1 MSMLNQS
8 MQDFLG
14 IEFIEFT
21 DTKAL
26 ALMKVTEKTCQPF
39 GYANGGAMLALAEIL
54 AGKAS
59 QHILPLNKIP
69 LGTSISANHIAS
81 TPLGSSLKAI
91 ATLIHKGSMHHV
103 FDVKIFNEKRLLSIA
118 TVTNTIVDKETLLN
132 VNKAKAQNDNLLNT
146 YQNTNNVVLENND
159 KETLIDYQTY
169 FDKYTSDSIFNA
181 LMKSSTK
188 KAYYNNIAITT
199 IKMMVRN
206 SKNVES
212 TLKLLPSC
220 IKFSP
225 FVIDHPIKDFNLL
238 EKNPIIHKVMKRL
251 VERYGKK
258 KLNLKHIYEDS
269 KINYDG
275 KNQGFNLEKKIS
287 SLNILYSELIL
298 DVLKEQID
306 HKSLVIDKL
315 SKILN
320 IIRNNELSQ
329 KIKKSNEKN
338 VYTLSFAIDVINLL
352 YKDFAIFPLK
362 DSNDL
367 CLIVARPKDI
377 ISNMDLSDLSNK
389 SGFIFYPFE
398 KSKKNT
404 SIFYKVDNNT
414 IIGTDNIIN
423 YAINLIVNIFAFMLI
438 HATLSSNGD
447 LGKTCNYLLY
457 IIYTQRHNI
466 DVFKR
471 NYDIYP
477 LYKFL
482 KNCTPDFFADKED
495 FIDDKKSFEIYKNA
509 FNQGKE
515 FLASKSCQKL
525 VLSRRN
531 DYSIKS
537 TEGEI
542 FKECLDKYQK
552 KAFTYLIKHNVM
564 GIWLGASPEI
574 LATFKDKS
582 FKTMSLAGTMPTGD
596 GLSEFVWSL
605 KNKKEQELVTSYIEK
620 TFKDFNIRYV
630 KGPTHTVMAG
640 PVVHLKTELSAKI
653 DNKATAL
660 KLSQALN
667 PTPAVCGLP
676 KDEVKAFL
684 LNNEGYDREYYSG
697 ITGYINQDSFAL
709 FVNLRC
715 MKIMQQCASIYV
727 GGGILNESTLDDEFN
742 ETCHKLKTMRTLIA
756 LNEGDLS

>member
-14 IEFIEFT
+14 IEFVEFT

-39 GYANGGAMLALAEIL
+39 GFANGGAMLALAEIL

-59 QHILPLNKIP
+59 QHILPENKIP

-91 ATLIHKGSMHHV
+91 ATLVHKGSMHHV

-118 TVTNTIVDKETLLN
+118 TVTNTIVDKDILFN
-132 VNKAKAQNDNLLNT
+132 VNSIKENKNT
-146 YQNTNNVVLENND
+146 YLNSYQKTDNALLDSND
-159 KETLIDYQTY
+159 KETLIDYQTS

-206 SKNVES
+206 SKNIES

-238 EKNPIIHKVMKRL
+238 EKNPIIHRVMKKL

-298 DVLKEQID
+298 DALKEQID

-329 KIKKSNEKN
+329 KIKESNEKN
-338 VYTLSFAIDVINLL
+338 VYTISFAIDVLNLL

-362 DSNDL
+362 DSNEL
-367 CLIVARPKDI
+367 CLIVSCPKDI
-377 ISNMDLSDLSNK
+377 LSNIDLNDLSNK

-398 KSKKNT
+398 KTKQNN

-423 YAINLIVNIFAFMLI
+423 YAINLVINIFAYMLI
-438 HATLSSNGD
+438 HATISTNGD
-447 LGKTCNYLLY
+447 LVKTCNYLLY

-471 NYDIYP
+471 NYDIYT
-477 LYKFL
+477 LFKFL

-509 FNQGKE
+509 FNKGKE
-515 FLASKSCQKL
+515 FLASASCQKL

-531 DYSIKS
+531 DFSIKS
-537 TEGEI
+537 TVGEI
-542 FKECLDKYQK
+542 FKECLNKYHK

-564 GIWLGASPEI
+564 GVWLGASPEI
-574 LATFKDKS
+574 LATFKDKA
-582 FKTMSLAGTMPTGD
+582 FKTMSLAGTMPIGD
-596 GLSEFVWSL
+596 GLTEFVWSL

-620 TFKDFNIRYV
+620 TIQEFNVRYT
-630 KGPTHTVMAG
+630 KGPTHTVKAG
-640 PVVHLKTELSAKI
+640 PVVHLKTELCAKI
-653 DNKATAL
+653 DDKATAL

-676 KDEVKAFL
+676 KNEVKAFL
-684 LNNEGYDREYYSG
+684 LDNEGYDREYYSG

-742 ETCHKLKTMRTLIA
+742 ETCHKLKTMRSLFL
-756 LNEGDLS
+756 LNESD